1 MANQFLASIYRIN
14 ANDLKTVLGTV
25 AVPVSVP
32 AVQGILQ
39 SFPSQ
44 GVRIYP
50 VQGTVTANGITM
62 ASIISLLPSGLVQ
75 PEKQFYSPSSVS
87 TLVTAANA

>member
-1 MANQFLASIYRIN
+1 MANQFSASIYRIN
-14 ANDLKTVLGTV
+14 ANDLKVLAG
-25 AVPVSVP
+25 VP
-32 AVQGILQ
+32 AVLGVVQ

-50 VQGTVTANGITM
+50 VQGTVTANGVTM
-62 ASIISLLPSGLVQ
+62 ASIIALLPSGLVQ
-75 PEKQFYSPSSVS
+75 PEKLFYSDASVS

>member
-14 ANDLKTVLGTV
+14 ANDLKTILGTT
-25 AVPVSVP
+25 SVP
-32 AVQGILQ
+32 AAEGILQ

-50 VQGTVTANGITM
+50 VQGTVTANGVTM
-62 ASIISLLPSGLVQ
+62 ASIIALLPSGLVQ